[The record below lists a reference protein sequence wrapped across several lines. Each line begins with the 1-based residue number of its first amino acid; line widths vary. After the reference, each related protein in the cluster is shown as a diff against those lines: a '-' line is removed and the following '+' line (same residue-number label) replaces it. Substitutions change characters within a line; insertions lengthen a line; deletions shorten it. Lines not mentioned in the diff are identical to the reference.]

1 MNCDEITGQAFRH
14 IMFHIA
20 LHFIVPFLIAA
31 FFYRH
36 DFKRAFLT
44 FICTMLVDLDHVLAD
59 PIYDP
64 DRCSIG
70 FHPLH
75 SEFAILLYVLFF
87 AAPLLRGRF
96 QMEGPATT
104 VLEWAS
110 LIGLGLLIHMVLDGV
125 DCLV

>member
-1 MNCDEITGQAFRH
+1 MNCDEITGQAVCH

-31 FFYRH
+31 FFYR
-36 DFKRAFLT
+36 
-44 FICTMLVDLDHVLAD
+44 TMLVDLDHVLAD

-75 SEFAILLYVLFF
+75 SEFAILFYVLFF

-110 LIGLGLLIHMVLDGV
+110 LIGLGLLIHMVLDGI